1 MKLLRIGPR
10 GQERPA
16 LLDAEGRPRDL
27 SAHVADID
35 ADTVTPA
42 VMERLRALDPATLPE
57 ADAGARIG
65 PCIRDARRFFCI
77 GLNYSDH
84 AAEAGLDLPEHPI
97 LFMKACAATG
107 PNDPVP
113 YPPGATKMDWEIE
126 LGVVIGSEAKS
137 VSEDAALDH
146 VAGYCIVNDLSER
159 SFQFDY
165 AGQWVK
171 GKSCD
176 GFGPIGPWLV
186 TPDEIGD
193 VQNLDMALDVN
204 GVRRQT
210 GTTKTMV
217 FSVARIVAHLSAFM
231 TLMPGDVIATG
242 TPPGVGLGCK
252 PPVFL
257 APGDALRLEIGG
269 LGVQEHAVVA
279 AS

>member
-1 MKLLRIGPR
+1 
-10 GQERPA
+10 
-16 LLDAEGRPRDL
+16 
-27 SAHVADID
+27 
-35 ADTVTPA
+35 
-42 VMERLRALDPATLPE
+42 
-57 ADAGARIG
+57 
-65 PCIRDARRFFCI
+65 
-77 GLNYSDH
+77 
-84 AAEAGLDLPEHPI
+84 
-97 LFMKACAATG
+97 
-107 PNDPVP
+107 
-113 YPPGATKMDWEIE
+113 MDWEIE

-176 GFGPIGPWLV
+176 GLGPIGPWLV